1 VTGEGACGKP
11 DRSETCLL
19 LISNNSIFLHAC
31 FARHSMRKKMTT
43 FCFYLFSHFDI
54 SELIEQ
60 KRARES
66 PATDHT
72 PAEVDQLNKTRKYMN
87 LLKLDL
93 LPNDI
98 DDCEKI
104 KIEKLEY
111 KFFYF
116 VESNCVDF
124 FVSLQSE
131 LHTVD
136 RNAFIISDWYSGPA
150 ALAKK
155 EEIFD

>member
-1 VTGEGACGKP
+1 
-11 DRSETCLL
+11 
-19 LISNNSIFLHAC
+19 
-31 FARHSMRKKMTT
+31 MTT

-72 PAEVDQLNKTRKYMN
+72 PAEADQLNKTCQYMN
-87 LLKLDL
+87 VLKLDL

-98 DDCEKI
+98 DACEKI

-116 VESNCVDF
+116 VESNWIDF

-131 LHTVD
+131 LHAVD
-136 RNAFIISDWYSGPA
+136 RNAFIVSDWYSGPA